1 MTFVIY
7 NAQQQKEGLIN
18 LELKGKC
25 EFSHLFGDVRI
36 CAFRCQEKRQ
46 CLHLNKSI
54 INAVL
59 IKGTLN

>member
-25 EFSHLFGDVRI
+25 GFFHLFGDVGI
-36 CAFRCQEKRQ
+36 GAFRCQGKRQ
-46 CLHLNKSI
+46 HLNKSI